1 MSGKKIMIVEDEVIM
16 AMAVEQKLIDL
27 GYEVVDTIDR
37 GDDAIKRAKQLRP
50 DLILMDI
57 ILKGDTDGIEAA
69 QEIHDDLDIPVIYL
83 TAYSDDEV
91 LKRARITEPYGYMV
105 KPFRTSEMKAHI
117 EMALY
122 KHESEKRNSENIK
135 RKILADYYDFVLT
148 ALPQY
153 AEASQEELKDMLL
166 NILEKR
172 LEEEFKPNFNEE
184 MTDELNEESDVLFN
198 YYLTWLSDLFSGFG
212 IQNELLFNDQGY
224 YIEFLNCP
232 WKEEAKKKHVFCLN
246 CYAIMKS
253 SFKWI
258 EFEGTVN
265 QMTTIADG
273 SKSCIFRF
281 K

>member
-1 MSGKKIMIVEDEVIM
+1 MAGKKI
-16 AMAVEQKLIDL
+16 MAVEQKLVDM
-27 GYEVVDTIDR
+27 GYNVVDTVDR
-37 GDDAIKRAKQLRP
+37 GEEAIKRARQLRP

-57 ILKGDTDGIEAA
+57 ILKGDMDGIEAA
-69 QEIHDDLDIPVIYL
+69 QQIHDDLDIPVIYL

-122 KHESEKRNSENIK
+122 KHESEKKNSENIK
-135 RKILADYYDFVLT
+135 RKILADYYDFVLK
-148 ALPQY
+148 AVPQY
-153 AEASQEELKDMLL
+153 TEASQEKLMEMLL

-172 LEEEFKPNFNEE
+172 LEEEFKPNFDEE
-184 MTDELNEESDVLFN
+184 MNELDEEPDILFN
-198 YYLTWLSDLFSGFG
+198 YYLTWLSDLFNSFG

-246 CYAIMKS
+246 CYAIMNS

-258 EFEGTVN
+258 EFEGSVN

>member
-1 MSGKKIMIVEDEVIM
+1 MAGKKIMIVEDEVIM
-16 AMAVEQKLIDL
+16 AMAVEQKLTDL
-27 GYEVVDTIDR
+27 GYEVVGTVDK
-37 GDDAIKRAKQLRP
+37 GEDAVKRAKELRP
-50 DLILMDI
+50 NLILMDI
-57 ILKGDTDGIEAA
+57 VLKGDMDGIDAA
-69 QEIHDDLDIPVIYL
+69 QQIHDDLDIPIIYL

-105 KPFRTSEMKAHI
+105 KPFKTSEMKAHI

-122 KHESEKRNSENIK
+122 KHDSEKKNSENIR

-153 AEASQEELKDMLL
+153 AEASQEELRSMLL

-172 LEEEFKPNFNEE
+172 LKEEFKPNFDEE
-184 MTDELNEESDVLFN
+184 MTGELDEEPGVLFN
-198 YYLTWLSDLFSGFG
+198 YYLTWLSDLFEGFG
-212 IQNELLFNDQGY
+212 IQNKLLFNDQGY

-246 CYAIMKS
+246 CYAIANS

-265 QMTTIADG
+265 QMTTISEG

-281 K
+281 R